1 MRTVYLASVTLHLLA
16 AIFWLGGMFFLGVVG
31 APLLRRIEPAE
42 LRQQLFHGLGVRF
55 RKLGWWA
62 IAVLIVT
69 GVLNLGFRG
78 WLAWEGVLASR
89 AFWTTA
95 AGHSLAWKLVIVVT
109 MIAVSAVHDFVLGPR
124 AGLAAPGS
132 AEGLALRNRAAW
144 VARFNALMG
153 VALVLVAVRLARG
166 G

>member
-1 MRTVYLASVTLHLLA
+1 MRAVYLASVTLHLLA

-31 APLLRRIEPAE
+31 APMLRRIEPAE

-55 RKLGWWA
+55 RTLGWWA

-78 WLAWEGVLASR
+78 WFAWEGVLGSR

-132 AEGLALRNRAAW
+132 AEAWAAR
-144 VARFNALMG
+144 VNALAG

>member
-1 MRTVYLASVTLHLLA
+1 MRAVYLASVTLHLLA

-78 WLAWEGVLASR
+78 WFAWEGGLGSR

-95 AGHSLAWKLVIVVT
+95 AGHSLAWKLAIVAM

-132 AEGLALRNRAAW
+132 AEALALRSQAAW